1 MTEQEKNDQIFKA
14 LTRAGK
20 SAEAADVLAVAKALE
35 ANYSIQDVSDEVL
48 ETRIE
53 IEASK

>member
-35 ANYSIQDVSDEVL
+35 ENYSIQDVSDEVL